1 MNINNITEIYNSM
14 SVKGV
19 IDKEYEKER
28 PIEFSDILKNA
39 VNEVKNEQVKSNEMK
54 KAFTAGK
61 IDNVEEVLIQSEKAN
76 LTLQSYMAIR
86 SKLVDAYKEIMR
98 IQI

>member
-1 MNINNITEIYNSM
+1 M

-19 IDKEYEKER
+19 IDQEYQK
-28 PIEFSDILKNA
+28 PSHTSFSDILNQQLK
-39 VNEVKNEQVKSNEMK
+39 EVRAEQVKSSEMK

-61 IDNVEEVLIQSEKAN
+61 IENVEEVLIQSEKAN
-76 LTLQSYMAIR
+76 LTLETYMAIR
-86 SKLVDAYKEIMR
+86 GKLVEAYKEIMR